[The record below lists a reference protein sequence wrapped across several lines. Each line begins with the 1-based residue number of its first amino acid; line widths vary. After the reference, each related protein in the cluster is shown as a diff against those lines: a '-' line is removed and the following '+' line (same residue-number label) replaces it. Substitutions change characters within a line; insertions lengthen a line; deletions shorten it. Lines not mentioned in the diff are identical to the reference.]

1 MATRDYE
8 GGVVLSLL
16 DRLID
21 LEPGSGQEARANS
34 WEELRQ
40 HKESLCRDLTAL
52 LNTRRAEADFPPDY
66 EEADR
71 SLLTFGIT
79 DFTAYDLKHHISQE
93 RVRRSIEQAIRRFEP
108 RLARVAVAVKEPDPL
123 KPVLQFQISAVL
135 RGDAADEPVTFDAT
149 LQRESRRVAVSGG
162 DS

>member
-1 MATRDYE
+1 MATPRTRSGRRNCIRGYAGWIRGRLSVARKVEHMATRDYE

-79 DFTAYDLKHHISQE
+79 DFTA
-93 RVRRSIEQAIRRFEP
+93 
-108 RLARVAVAVKEPDPL
+108 
-123 KPVLQFQISAVL
+123 
-135 RGDAADEPVTFDAT
+135 
-149 LQRESRRVAVSGG
+149 
-162 DS
+162 